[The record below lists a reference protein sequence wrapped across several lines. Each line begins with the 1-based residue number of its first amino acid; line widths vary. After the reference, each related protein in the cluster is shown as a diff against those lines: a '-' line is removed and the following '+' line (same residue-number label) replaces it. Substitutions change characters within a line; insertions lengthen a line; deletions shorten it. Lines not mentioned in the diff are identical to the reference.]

1 MPSGGLDRQEIA
13 QGASSDLGAL
23 AVLPASQVQL
33 GLSNHVPA
41 GWFGH
46 SRCTPGLLALTPA
59 SSDCTNSDGNSDQ
72 DKTP

>member
-1 MPSGGLDRQEIA
+1 MLSGGLDRQEIA
-13 QGASSDLGAL
+13 QGASLDLGAL

-33 GLSNHVPA
+33 GLSDHVPA

-46 SRCTPGLLALTPA
+46 SRRTPGLLALAPT
-59 SSDCTNSDGNSDQ
+59 SSDCTNSNGNSYQ